1 METVL
6 TRQRWEILR
15 ALCGA
20 GPVTFREAAEI
31 VGRDVNDV
39 QADLTALSK
48 AGIVE
53 READGVLFPYE
64 TIQVEL

>member
-1 METVL
+1 
-6 TRQRWEILR
+6 
-15 ALCGA
+15 LCGA